1 MTPTL
6 RTYIVE
12 DNTAELNNVL
22 DFLAQKCPQVEV
34 VGSSGEIQEAY
45 AQICRTRPDL
55 LISDIQITGGRCYDL
70 LNQLNAAG
78 RLQDLRI
85 IFMTRFRDFD
95 NARDGFEYAPI
106 AFLEKPFAASDLQKA
121 VEKVEKHRG
130 PMQADHQIELI
141 MELIG
146 HQTQTSQRLTVTL
159 IGGSLQLVDLGD
171 ISYLEADGSVTRFY
185 RKDRKDSDQPLVSNR
200 NFGYYKDL
208 LQNNARFFAIS
219 NSVLINMDHFDRYDH
234 TERLVFLKNPPS
246 HVYASRQGGRALRQF
261 MLQNPLPDSRPAESL
276 RGIFRKLFG
285 LNG

>member
-1 MTPTL
+1 MTSTL

-34 VGSSGEIQEAY
+34 VGSSGEIQEAF
-45 AQICRTRPDL
+45 AQISRNRPDL

-70 LNQLNAAG
+70 LNQLNDAG
-78 RLQDLRI
+78 RLQGLRI

-106 AFLEKPFAASDLQKA
+106 AFLEKPFTASDLQKA
-121 VEKVEKHRG
+121 VEKVEKHRT
-130 PMQADHQIELI
+130 PAQANHQIELI

-185 RKDRKDSDQPLVSNR
+185 RKETDQPLVSSR
-200 NFGYYKDL
+200 SFGYYKDL

-234 TERLVFLKNPPS
+234 TQRLVFLKNPAS

-261 MLQNPLPDSRPAESL
+261 MLQNPLPDSRPTESL
-276 RGIFRKLFG
+276 RGLFRKLFG